1 MYPKYFLCLIWKRF
15 VYKLWYYLP
24 SVIFIVANY
33 SELLMFLFKYIQINI
48 QSNTKVA
55 YRWLMIID
63 SPVLSNTCY
72 WSLMVSWSM
81 WGRWS
86 RRRPSSRD
94 KKSVWAPQ
102 IEAVRT
108 RRTVDMFKGTRTQIP
123 LVIKLYCNNCH
134 TLFIRKV
141 RCAAQTSSTSCGSPS
156 FSTKVFQI
164 SCFCYQWWWWFVS
177 QFALFLSETH
187 NIIETFTSCL
197 FCSFIRKV
205 HFIRKV
211 F

>member
-1 MYPKYFLCLIWKRF
+1 METLLINLIYNYIKLFFQTCCFVHKKFLRVTYSCFIEKEVLI
-15 VYKLWYYLP
+15 
-24 SVIFIVANY
+24 
-33 SELLMFLFKYIQINI
+33 Q
-48 QSNTKVA
+48 KVA

-72 WSLMVSWSM
+72 WSLMVSWCMWGLM

-108 RRTVDMFKGTRTQIP
+108 RRTVDMFKGARTQIP
-123 LVIKLYCNNCH
+123 LVIKLNCNCH
-134 TLFIRKV
+134 TLFIRKI

-156 FSTKVFQI
+156 FSIEVFQI
-164 SCFCYQWWWWFVS
+164 S
-177 QFALFLSETH
+177 
-187 NIIETFTSCL
+187 SC
-197 FCSFIRKV
+197 CSK
-205 HFIRKV
+205 
-211 F
+211 